1 MQIKTWSSK
10 EWKEVFV
17 MLCDVGLIIFKKPG
31 DLEPLF
37 FVPIVDALVIKNP
50 KLVEKG
56 KTNMIKV

>member
-56 KTNMIKV
+56 